1 MTRAIASPTLR
12 LARLKCLRRSSTH
25 SLALG
30 ELETFFNDAWSIF
43 DDVLERNFGD
53 EAYDLD
59 ENFRVD

>member
-1 MTRAIASPTLR
+1 
-12 LARLKCLRRSSTH
+12 
-25 SLALG
+25 LG

-53 EAYDLD
+53 EAYHLD